1 MILDTVS
8 SNIEDKFLGEV
19 NSLEKVSK
27 YVENWNKYYNAKN
40 LDGMEKE
47 YKKIK
52 QQIEN
57 ITPLESTINE
67 AKKIENM
74 HCLIKNKGIDY
85 ELSAEEKELIN
96 KLV

>member
-1 MILDTVS
+1 
-8 SNIEDKFLGEV
+8 
-19 NSLEKVSK
+19 
-27 YVENWNKYYNAKN
+27 
-40 LDGMEKE
+40 MEKE

-57 ITPLESTINE
+57 ITPLESTLNE